1 MPARHCS
8 RKQGLDGGLGS
19 LNSKGQTQGSE
30 EPRGHG
36 RSALSGGRPQEHRLC
51 MWASLGAAPKRGVGR
66 SALHLSRLALWGLSV
81 WPLIQVRLKRY
92 DTKTEA
98 ESGCGTAWT
107 WLLDA
112 ALGHSHP
119 QLGAHSPCAAG
130 GGRGSGQVSRPHK
143 PPGSKLLSH
152 HRGARL
158 SCPSPG
164 LPGGEVG
171 SLLHCGT
178 GRPEGSG
185 AAPCGVGAPVLQ
197 SHGQACGPSSRHTRG
212 LMPTSLPPTGP
223 ELNWLRR
230 RLALAKDLHLLVFQ
244 MGNPLSLSEF
254 RGLRVSACPKSPL
267 VSQRRWGMEMPSVG
281 GGGLA

>member
-1 MPARHCS
+1 MVHHGVDPGAHHKGSAASHPWGCSADPGSRGQGPVTPARHCS

-51 MWASLGAAPKRGVGR
+51 MWASLGVAPKRGVGR

-130 GGRGSGQVSRPHK
+130 GGRGSGQ
-143 PPGSKLLSH
+143 
-152 HRGARL
+152 
-158 SCPSPG
+158 
-164 LPGGEVG
+164 
-171 SLLHCGT
+171 T
-178 GRPEGSG
+178 
-185 AAPCGVGAPVLQ
+185 AAG
-197 SHGQACGPSSRHTRG
+197 
-212 LMPTSLPPTGP
+212 
-223 ELNWLRR
+223 
-230 RLALAKDLHLLVFQ
+230 
-244 MGNPLSLSEF
+244 
-254 RGLRVSACPKSPL
+254 
-267 VSQRRWGMEMPSVG
+267 
-281 GGGLA
+281 